1 MGTSAMEIY
10 IAIYVGLSVCVA
22 LLARYRGRGAVKWF
36 LSSLLL
42 SPLLS
47 LLFVLSKRNRSIRH
61 ARPVL
66 KGEVVK
72 PIPTPLFTWPTRGEF
87 DFELVGAEY
96 YQAELQHLVDNH
108 RGEQLDGLPLTAMLI
123 PEDGNPSDGTAVRV
137 DVEGLT
143 VGYLSL
149 VDSKGYHRRMTELKQ
164 RVRPTACAALLIA
177 YPTQKSGT
185 DIQHRVKLDLKQF
198 N

>member
-1 MGTSAMEIY
+1 MEIY
-10 IAIYVGLSVCVA
+10 IGIYVGLSVCVA
-22 LLARYRGRGAVKWF
+22 LLARFRGRGAIKWF

-42 SPLLS
+42 SPPLS
-47 LLFVLSKRNRSIRH
+47 LLFVLSKSNKSTRH

-66 KGEVVK
+66 RGEVVK
-72 PIPTPLFTWPTRGEF
+72 PIPTPLFTWPSRGNF

-96 YQAELQHLVDNH
+96 YQAELQHLADNH

-123 PEDGNPSDGTAVRV
+123 PEDENRSDNTAVRV
-137 DVEGLT
+137 DVDGLT

-149 VDSKGYHRRMTELKQ
+149 VDSKGYHRRMAELKQ
-164 RVRPTACAALLIA
+164 KVRPTACAALLVVN
-177 YPTQKSGT
+177 PSPKSDAGT
-185 DIQHRVKLDLKQF
+185 HFRIKLDMKSF

>member
-1 MGTSAMEIY
+1 MEIY

-22 LLARYRGRGAVKWF
+22 LLARFRGRGAVKWF
-36 LSSLLL
+36 LCSLLL
-42 SPLLS
+42 SPPLS

-61 ARPVL
+61 ARPAL
-66 KGEVVK
+66 RGEVIK
-72 PIPTPLFTWPTRGEF
+72 PIPTPLFTWPTRDQY
-87 DFELVGAEY
+87 DFELVGGEY
-96 YQAELQHLVDNH
+96 YQAELQHIVDNH

-123 PEDGNPSDGTAVRV
+123 PEEENRSDNTAVRV

-149 VDSKGYHRRMTELKQ
+149 VDSKGYHRRMAELKQ
-164 RVRPTACAALLIA
+164 KVKPTACAALLVVS
-177 YPTQKSGT
+177 PTQKDAT
-185 DIQHRVKLDLKQF
+185 DTQHRVMLDLKPF

>member
-1 MGTSAMEIY
+1 MEIY

-22 LLARYRGRGAVKWF
+22 LLARFRGRGAVKWF
-36 LSSLLL
+36 LCSLLL
-42 SPLLS
+42 SPPLS
-47 LLFVLSKRNRSIRH
+47 LLFILSKRNKSIRH
-61 ARPVL
+61 ARPAL
-66 KGEVVK
+66 RGEVVK
-72 PIPTPLFTWPTRGEF
+72 PIPTPLFTWPARGQF

-96 YQAELQHLVDNH
+96 YQAELQHIVDNH
-108 RGEQLDGLPLTAMLI
+108 RGERLDGLPLTAMLI
-123 PEDGNPSDGTAVRV
+123 PEEENRSDDTAVRV

-164 RVRPTACAALLIA
+164 RVKPTACAALLVVG
-177 YPTQKSGT
+177 PTQKNGT
-185 DIQHRVKLDLKQF
+185 HTQHKVMLDLKPF